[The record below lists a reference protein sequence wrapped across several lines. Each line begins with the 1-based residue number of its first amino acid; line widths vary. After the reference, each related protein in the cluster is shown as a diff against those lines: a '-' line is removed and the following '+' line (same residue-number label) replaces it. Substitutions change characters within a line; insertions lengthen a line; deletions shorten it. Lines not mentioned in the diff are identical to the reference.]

1 MKKPTLLV
9 LAAGIG
15 SRFGGL
21 KQIAP
26 VGPNGEIIID
36 YSIFD
41 AIRAG
46 FDKVVFVIRRD
57 IEADFRQAVGRRF
70 EDLVVVD
77 YAFQERDDLPAGY
90 ALPPDRTK
98 PWGTAHAILA
108 ARHAIHEPFAVI
120 NADDFYGA
128 EGYRLLHEFLAGAVA
143 TASVTPD
150 WALVGFVL
158 RNTLSDHGS
167 VARGVCRCS
176 AEGMLATVNEHLAL
190 ERDGQAAIDPPTG
203 TRFSGDERVSMNM
216 WGFTPDIFEV
226 LSTGFADFLAA
237 NIGNPKAEF
246 QIPVAVDREIQ
257 DGRRRVKV
265 LATAEAW
272 CGVTYTADKP
282 QVTAHIAELVGAGRY
297 PTPLW

>member
-26 VGPNGEIIID
+26 VGPQGEIIID

-57 IEADFRQAVGRRF
+57 IEADFKQAVGSRF
-70 EDLVVVD
+70 EGVVTVD

-90 ALPPDRTK
+90 RLPPERTK

-128 EGYRLLHEFLAGAVA
+128 EGYRLLHDFLAAAA
-143 TASVTPD
+143 TGNPPD
-150 WALVGFVL
+150 WALVGFIL

-167 VARGVCRCS
+167 VARGVCRC
-176 AEGMLATVNEHLAL
+176 AADGRLETVTERLAI
-190 ERDGQAAIDPPTG
+190 ERDGVAAIDSPTG

-216 WGFTPDIFEV
+216 WGFTPDLFDI
-226 LSTGFADFLAA
+226 LSTGFCDFLAA
-237 NIGNPKAEF
+237 NIANPKAEY
-246 QIPVAVDREIQ
+246 QIPFVVDREIQ
-257 DGRRRVKV
+257 AGRRRVKV
-265 LATAEAW
+265 LTTAEAW

-282 QVTAHIAELVGAGRY
+282 QVTAHIAALVQSGRY

>member
-1 MKKPTLLV
+1 MNKPTLLV

-15 SRFGGL
+15 SRYGGL

-26 VGPNGEIIID
+26 VGPQGEIIID

-57 IEADFRQAVGRRF
+57 IEADFKQAVGRRF
-70 EDLVVVD
+70 EGVIAVD

-90 ALPPDRTK
+90 AVPADRTK

-108 ARHAIHEPFAVI
+108 ARHCIDEPFAVI

-128 EGYRLLHEFLAGAVA
+128 EGYRLLHGFLAGSAIGNP
-143 TASVTPD
+143 PD

-167 VARGVCRCS
+167 VARGVCRC
-176 AEGMLATVNEHLAL
+176 ADDGMLETVTERLAI
-190 ERDGQAAIDPPTG
+190 ERDGTAAIDQPTG

-216 WGFTPDIFEV
+216 WGFTPDVFDI
-226 LSTGFADFLAA
+226 LSKGFATFLAA
-237 NIGNPKAEF
+237 GIGNPKAEY
-246 QIPVAVDREIQ
+246 QIPVVVDGEIRA
-257 DGRRRVKV
+257 GRRRVKV
-265 LATAEAW
+265 LTTSDTW

-282 QVTAHIAELVGAGRY
+282 QVTAHIAALVRSGRY
-297 PTPLW
+297 PSPLW

>member
-1 MKKPTLLV
+1 MKTTTLLV
-9 LAAGIG
+9 LAAGMG
-15 SRFGGL
+15 SRYGGL

-26 VGPNGEIIID
+26 VGPHGEMIID

-57 IEADFRQAVGRRF
+57 IEADFKQAVGSRF
-70 EDLVVVD
+70 EGVIAVD

-90 ALPPDRTK
+90 AVPADRTK

-108 ARHAIHEPFAVI
+108 ARHAIHDPFAVI

-128 EGYRLLHEFLAGAVA
+128 GGYRLLHDFLAGTA
-143 TASVTPD
+143 TTAGTTPD

-176 AEGMLATVNEHLAL
+176 AAGMLETVTEHLAI
-190 ERDGQAAIDPPTG
+190 ERDGAAAIDPPTG

-216 WGFTPDIFEV
+216 WGFTPDVFGV
-226 LSTGFADFLAA
+226 LERAFGDFLAA
-237 NIGNPKAEF
+237 NRDNPKAEY
-246 QIPVAVDREIQ
+246 QIPVVVDTQIQ
-257 DGRRRVKV
+257 TGRRQVRV
-265 LATAEAW
+265 LATAETW

-282 QVTAHIAELVGAGRY
+282 QVTAHIAALVQSGRY
-297 PTPLW
+297 PSPLW